1 MKNPFK
7 KKQQIKLVDT
17 SEEKNEIDLFREQVE
32 EKLQKR
38 SPEEVVRF
46 TWRCAVRA
54 LPFLGVKGNFDF
66 WKKED
71 RQKHLQA
78 ILYALDISYAL
89 AYDALA
95 DDDAYYAAYY
105 AATATYA
112 TKAAADDADDA
123 AKATDNA
130 YNAYNAYAAKAAAY
144 AAYAAYAADDAKAKA
159 KAKAAY
165 AKAAYAAYAAAKAAK
180 AAKAD
185 DINYFFHL
193 ILNELLENKTLG
205 GGDWIN
211 WYGPVWEN
219 FQKALEDN
227 GCSYWARLYQSIF
240 DNDFKVDMEAL
251 QQRLYVPAEI
261 RNKGAAEVGRYLED
275 LEEQGVERLNE
286 ARILILGDKG
296 AGKTCLARRLKD
308 PNAIMTTD
316 EESTPGVDTSVWK
329 LEKENVTVHIWDF
342 AGHTV
347 THAVH
352 QFFLSERCLYIIVY
366 DGRTEGRNRLEYWLD
381 HMKNYGKYSKAL
393 ILVNKRDAH
402 AVEVPVNRLKEQY
415 PIIDVCTFSIRDD
428 HEKLE
433 SFRQEVAEY
442 INNNPLWNKLQIPA
456 NSYKVKYELEKLF
469 NNGDKNGKELIKR
482 NEFEAIAEKCQV
494 EKEKIDSL
502 LSDLHDLGISLW
514 YKDIS
519 GYNTL
524 VLNPEWI
531 SNGVYRIINWAN
543 NQRKHCLKL
552 GEFSQVFEND
562 LARYP
567 ESQHR
572 FLYELMK
579 KYELAYE
586 EKGKDVL
593 IIPRL
598 LHEDQPANMPQFQ
611 IGESLM
617 ARYKADQ
624 PIMPDSISRFIVKHN
639 EEIKKEAKQY
649 LVWRS
654 GVILEK
660 IKGTIALVRE
670 TDDRTIT
677 VSVKGPNQT
686 EYLSALRET
695 LNGIFEGYKSKKPE
709 LQYRVQRFG
718 EMPEEIEKQDPLWL
732 ADQKIF
738 NHFQDNI
745 PYYDDKTRQQINLT
759 YTVNNYHVNAQTLL
773 VGPGS
778 QYLDQSTHNTFNFKD
793 CNVSL
798 QGNLNDLARQLNKS
812 GKTEEAKE
820 LKEAAELLA
829 EAEECTKPAEL
840 KKKGIAAGLQRFAE
854 KLGDEKSSLCKTI
867 KGIEKGIN
875 IAQDIAK
882 GYNNIAQWAGLPQ
895 VPNVFLKK
903 E

>member
-1 MKNPFK
+1 MKNPFEK
-7 KKQQIKLVDT
+7 PQQTKPLDVPK
-17 SEEKNEIDLFREQVE
+17 EKSEIDIFKEQVE
-32 EKLQKR
+32 KELQKH
-38 SPEEVVRF
+38 SQEEIVQF
-46 TWRCAVRA
+46 AWRCAVRS
-54 LPFLGVKGNFDF
+54 LPFLGAKGNFNF
-66 WKKED
+66 WETKD
-71 RQKHLQA
+71 RQEYLQA
-78 ILYALDISYAL
+78 IFYAMDISYYGSIMNYENIRIITNIISAKVNMKIL
-89 AYDALA
+89 SNV
-95 DDDAYYAAYY
+95 YAAHAASAVTY
-105 AATATYA
+105 AANTVMNKGDEAI
-112 TKAAADDADDA
+112 
-123 AKATDNA
+123 DNA
-130 YNAYNAYAAKAAAY
+130 ARAATFASLAFSIK
-144 AAYAAYAADDAKAKA
+144 
-159 KAKAAY
+159 
-165 AKAAYAAYAAAKAAK
+165 
-180 AAKAD
+180 
-185 DINYFFHL
+185 YFQ
-193 ILNELLENKTLG
+193 ELTLTELQG
-205 GGDWIN
+205 NVIKGEIWLN
-211 WYGPVWEN
+211 WYGPIWRN
-219 FQKALEDN
+219 FQKALVDN
-227 GCSYWARLYQSIF
+227 RCGYWAILYQSIF
-240 DNDFKVDMEAL
+240 DNDFSLDIEVLE
-251 QQRLYVPAEI
+251 QRLNLPAEI
-261 RNKGAAEVGRYLED
+261 RDKGAAEVGRYLEE
-275 LEEQGVERLNE
+275 LEKGAERLNE

-308 PNAIMTTD
+308 PKAIMTTD

-329 LEKENVTVHIWDF
+329 LEEENVNVHIWDF

-381 HMKNYGKYSKAL
+381 HMKNYGKESKAI
-393 ILVNKRDAH
+393 ILVNKRDDH
-402 AVEVPVNRLKEQY
+402 AVEVPINRLKEQY
-415 PIIDVCTFSIRDD
+415 PIIDVCTFSVRDD
-428 HEKLE
+428 HKKLE

-442 INNNPLWNKLQIPA
+442 INSNPSWNKQQIPA
-456 NSYKVKYELEKLF
+456 NSYKVKNELEKLF
-469 NNGDKNGKELIKR
+469 SNGDKNGKELIKR
-482 NEFEAIAEKCQV
+482 NEFEAIAKKCQV
-494 EKEKIDSL
+494 EREKMDSL

-514 YKDIS
+514 YKDIP
-519 GYNTL
+519 GYNAL

-543 NQRKHCLKL
+543 NQAKHCLKL
-552 GEFSQVFEND
+552 GEFNQVFEND

-586 EKGKDVL
+586 AKEENVL

-611 IGESLM
+611 VGESLM

-624 PIMPDSISRFIVKHN
+624 PLMPDSISRFIVKHN
-639 EEIKKEAKQY
+639 EEIKKEARQY

-660 IKGTIALVRE
+660 VKGTIALVRE

-686 EYLSALRET
+686 EYLSSLRET

-709 LQYRVQRFG
+709 LQYSVERFG
-718 EMPEEIEKQDPLWL
+718 EIEETIQKQMPLWL
-732 ADQKIF
+732 SDNKILT
-738 NHFQDNI
+738 HAQYGI
-745 PYYDDKTRQQINLT
+745 PYFDENSRQQIILNP
-759 YTVNNYHVNAQTLL
+759 TVKIYNITAQTLIA
-773 VGPGS
+773 GTDN

-793 CNVSL
+793 CNINL
-798 QGNLNDLARQLNKS
+798 QGSLNDLARQLTKS

-867 KGIEKGIN
+867 KGIEKGID

>member
-1 MKNPFK
+1 LAMKNLSK
-7 KKQQIKLVDT
+7 KKQQAKPVESKI
-17 SEEKNEIDLFREQVE
+17 EIFRKQVE
-32 EKLQKR
+32 KELQKR
-38 SPEEVVRF
+38 SGEEVVRF
-46 TWRCAVRA
+46 AWRCAVRT

-78 ILYALDISYAL
+78 ILYALDISYAD
-89 AYDALA
+89 DAKA
-95 DDDAYYAAYY
+95 DDAKAAAYAAYAAKAY
-105 AATATYA
+105 ADDAAYA
-112 TKAAADDADDA
+112 KAAAYAADYDDYDADDDADDA
-123 AKATDNA
+123 AKA
-130 YNAYNAYAAKAAAY
+130 AYAAKAAAY
-144 AAYAAYAADDAKAKA
+144 AAYA
-159 KAKAAY
+159 KAAY
-165 AKAAYAAYAAAKAAK
+165 ADAYADAAYAAAYAAYAADYDA
-180 AAKAD
+180 

-205 GGDWIN
+205 GGGWIN

-219 FQKALEDN
+219 FQKALENN

-240 DNDFKVDMEAL
+240 DNNFEMDMVAL
-251 QQRLYVPAEI
+251 EQRLNVPAEI

-275 LEEQGVERLNE
+275 MEEQGVERLNE

-316 EESTPGVDTSVWK
+316 EESTPGVDLSIWK
-329 LEKENVTVHIWDF
+329 LEKENVNVHIWDF

-381 HMKNYGKYSKAL
+381 HMINYGKDSKAL
-393 ILVNKRDAH
+393 ILVNKRDDH
-402 AVEVPVNRLKEQY
+402 AVGVRVNWLKEHY
-415 PIIDVCTFSIRDD
+415 PIIDVCTFSIQNDKQ
-428 HEKLE
+428 KLE
-433 SFRQEVAEY
+433 RFRQEAADY
-442 INNNPLWNKLQIPA
+442 INSNPSWNKQQIPA
-456 NSYKVKYELEKLF
+456 NSYKVKNELEKLF
-469 NNGDKNGKELIKR
+469 KNGNKNGKELIKR
-482 NEFEAIAEKCQV
+482 NEFEAIAQKCQV
-494 EKEKIDSL
+494 EREKMDSL

-514 YKDIS
+514 YKDIP

-552 GEFSQVFEND
+552 SEFSLVFEND
-562 LARYP
+562 VVRYP

-586 EKGKDVL
+586 AKEKDVL

-598 LHEDQPANMPQFQ
+598 LHEDQPVNMPQFQ

-624 PIMPDSISRFIVKHN
+624 PLMPDSISRFIVKHN
-639 EEIKKEAKQY
+639 EEIKKEARQY

-670 TDDRTIT
+670 IDDRTIT

-686 EYLSALRET
+686 EYLSSLRET

-709 LQYRVQRFG
+709 LQYSVERFG
-718 EMPEEIEKQDPLWL
+718 EIEEIIQNQLPLWL
-732 ADQKIF
+732 SDNKILT
-738 NHFQDNI
+738 HAQYGI
-745 PYYDDKTRQQINLT
+745 PYFDENSKQQIVLNQ
-759 YTVNNYHVNAQTLL
+759 TVQIYNITAQTLL
-773 VGPGS
+773 LGTENR
-778 QYLDQSTHNTFNFKD
+778 YLDQSTHNTFNFKD
-793 CNVSL
+793 CNISL
-798 QGNLNDLARQLNKS
+798 QGNLNDLARQLTKS

-867 KGIEKGIN
+867 KGIEKGID

>member
-1 MKNPFK
+1 
-7 KKQQIKLVDT
+7 
-17 SEEKNEIDLFREQVE
+17 
-32 EKLQKR
+32 
-38 SPEEVVRF
+38 
-46 TWRCAVRA
+46 
-54 LPFLGVKGNFDF
+54 
-66 WKKED
+66 
-71 RQKHLQA
+71 
-78 ILYALDISYAL
+78 
-89 AYDALA
+89 
-95 DDDAYYAAYY
+95 
-105 AATATYA
+105 
-112 TKAAADDADDA
+112 
-123 AKATDNA
+123 
-130 YNAYNAYAAKAAAY
+130 
-144 AAYAAYAADDAKAKA
+144 
-159 KAKAAY
+159 
-165 AKAAYAAYAAAKAAK
+165 
-180 AAKAD
+180 
-185 DINYFFHL
+185 
-193 ILNELLENKTLG
+193 
-205 GGDWIN
+205 
-211 WYGPVWEN
+211 
-219 FQKALEDN
+219 
-227 GCSYWARLYQSIF
+227 
-240 DNDFKVDMEAL
+240 
-251 QQRLYVPAEI
+251 
-261 RNKGAAEVGRYLED
+261 
-275 LEEQGVERLNE
+275 
-286 ARILILGDKG
+286 
-296 AGKTCLARRLKD
+296 
-308 PNAIMTTD
+308 MTTD

-329 LEKENVTVHIWDF
+329 LEKENVNVHIWDF

-381 HMKNYGKYSKAL
+381 HMKNYGKESKAI
-393 ILVNKRDAH
+393 ILVNKRDDH
-402 AVEVPVNRLKEQY
+402 AVEVPINRLKEQY

-433 SFRQEVAEY
+433 NFRREVAEY
-442 INNNPLWNKLQIPA
+442 INNNPSWNKLQMPA
-456 NSYKVKYELEKLF
+456 NSYKVKNELEKLF
-469 NNGDKNGKELIKR
+469 FNGNKNGKELIKR

-494 EKEKIDSL
+494 EREKMDSL

-514 YKDIS
+514 YKDIP

-543 NQRKHCLKL
+543 NQAKHCLKL

-593 IIPRL
+593 IIPHL

-677 VSVKGPNQT
+677 VSVKGRNQT
-686 EYLSALRET
+686 EYLSLLRET

-709 LQYRVQRFG
+709 LQYSVEPFERQ
-718 EMPEEIEKQDPLWL
+718 EEPIKMQLPLWL
-732 ADQKIF
+732 SDNKILT
-738 NHFQDNI
+738 HTQYGI
-745 PYYDDKTRQQINLT
+745 PYFDENSKQQIVLNQ
-759 YTVNNYHVNAQTLL
+759 TVQIYNITAQTLL
-773 VGPGS
+773 LGTENR
-778 QYLDQSTHNTFNFKD
+778 YLDQSTHNTFNFKD
-793 CNVSL
+793 CNISL
-798 QGNLNDLARQLNKS
+798 QGNLNDLARQLTKS

-854 KLGDEKSSLCKTI
+854 KLGDENSSLCKTI
-867 KGIEKGIN
+867 KGIEKGID